1 MELYNTPSW
10 QLDKFIQEELQPD
23 SAFLEQLSVAV
34 HTICEFLRET
44 CFTGMP
50 PPRTRVLKV
59 IKKSVSFKENSQTV
73 RGRIRACPRLP
84 TPMET
89 MDKDTVGSQQELSC
103 SLQGGSAGKGTALRN
118 SSDADLVMFLS
129 CFKNYEDQE
138 KNRAEIIREIQRRLL
153 QCQQQ
158 ERFEVEFEVNRWP
171 NPRVLSFQLRSKRL
185 PESVD
190 FDVLP
195 AYDALHHVV
204 RDYKTDP
211 MVYIRLFEQCT
222 QGGEFSTCFT
232 ELQRDFIS
240 KRPTKVKSLI
250 RLVKHWYKK
259 VSGIRLPRATLP
271 PQYALELLTVYAWE
285 QGSGETKFSMAE
297 AFRTVLDLLQ
307 HYEHLCIYWTI
318 NYDFEDIT
326 LSYYLSRQLRKS
338 RPVILDPA
346 DPTNAVGAGSRWDL
360 VAAEAKICCTQW
372 CCLDV
377 HGRPVQPWDVLL
389 EQMPWQSQGVHTAPA
404 RILLEGVLRQ
414 TWTPGPEPAPA
425 ISTFPGAPHAEERA
439 SFCTVL

>member
-59 IKKSVSFKENSQTV
+59 IK
-73 RGRIRACPRLP
+73 
-84 TPMET
+84 
-89 MDKDTVGSQQELSC
+89 
-103 SLQGGSAGKGTALRN
+103 GGSAGKGTALRN

-259 VSGIRLPRATLP
+259 LMLCHGETLP

-377 HGRPVQPWDVLL
+377 HGRPVQPWDVL
-389 EQMPWQSQGVHTAPA
+389 V
-404 RILLEGVLRQ
+404 
-414 TWTPGPEPAPA
+414 
-425 ISTFPGAPHAEERA
+425 
-439 SFCTVL
+439 